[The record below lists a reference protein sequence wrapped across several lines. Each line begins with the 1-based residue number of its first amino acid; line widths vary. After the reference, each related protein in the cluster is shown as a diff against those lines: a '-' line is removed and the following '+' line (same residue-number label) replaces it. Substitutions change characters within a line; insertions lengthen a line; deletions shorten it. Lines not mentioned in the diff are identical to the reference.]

1 MRGLA
6 LHTCILAGLPSRLE
20 EVIASGEEKGCV
32 LRGGVAEG
40 DGLSCTQDPLLVPGG
55 VMEPFYILC
64 MSW

>member
-20 EVIASGEEKGCV
+20 EVMALGEEKGCV
-32 LRGGVAEG
+32 LGGVAVG
-40 DGLSCTQDPLLVPGG
+40 DGLSCTQGPLLVPGG
-55 VMEPFYILC
+55 MMEPFYILC